1 MVGRNI
7 GDTYSMLDR
16 NDKFGD
22 VVLEVRN
29 LEGSMVHNVS
39 FKLHAGEVLGF
50 SGLVGAGR
58 SETMQLIF
66 GADKKKGGEIL
77 IEGKTVKIKGPKD
90 AIKAGIGFCPED
102 RKEQGLVLGRSIRDN
117 LTMPIL
123 RTISGGGVIDSGK
136 EKKLSAKAIEQ
147 YRIKTHSD
155 KKIVRELSGG
165 NQQKVILGRWMLA
178 NLKVLI
184 LDEPTKGID
193 VGAKAEIYQMVC
205 DLAKKGLGVIF
216 ISSDL
221 PEVLNV
227 CDNVVV
233 MHEGKVTGELGKNEL
248 SEELIMQLAMVDDS
262 GLLG

>member
-1 MVGRNI
+1 M
-7 GDTYSMLDR
+7 
-16 NDKFGD
+16 
-22 VVLEVRN
+22 
-29 LEGSMVHNVS
+29 
-39 FKLHAGEVLGF
+39 
-50 SGLVGAGR
+50 
-58 SETMQLIF
+58 
-66 GADKKKGGEIL
+66 
-77 IEGKTVKIKGPKD
+77 
-90 AIKAGIGFCPED
+90 
-102 RKEQGLVLGRSIRDN
+102 
-117 LTMPIL
+117 
-123 RTISGGGVIDSGK
+123 
-136 EKKLSAKAIEQ
+136 
-147 YRIKTHSD
+147 
-155 KKIVRELSGG
+155 
-165 NQQKVILGRWMLA
+165 
-178 NLKVLI
+178 KVLI